1 MARAAHERFPPLRR
15 GYPERFAEAEAWLS
29 TQRSGPTNAAEVQ
42 PGAAERGPSS
52 AGEWTDAAEEREG
65 QLSGL
70 LAGVFSVLEA
80 AKLVL
85 DPPELPGVMFLT
97 EADHR
102 DNLEEVVALQLQSAQ
117 RLLGEEALA
126 DLLATAGARA
136 VLGARPAPR

>member
-1 MARAAHERFPPLRR
+1 
-15 GYPERFAEAEAWLS
+15 
-29 TQRSGPTNAAEVQ
+29 
-42 PGAAERGPSS
+42 
-52 AGEWTDAAEEREG
+52 
-65 QLSGL
+65 
-70 LAGVFSVLEA
+70 
-80 AKLVL
+80 
-85 DPPELPGVMFLT
+85 MFLT